1 MRKYLRRIFKGLGNL
16 SLVIAVGFFVAQFF
30 LGELAT
36 YEGDR
41 DHCES
46 HYCISTGPKGS
57 EKFKG
62 CVSDCMG
69 KMGFIYRGGYLS
81 RSHIIADLLLP
92 GGIIFFFLLGVILL
106 IISYVISLPWDDN
119 GSNKEDEI

>member
-1 MRKYLRRIFKGLGNL
+1 MRKYLNLISKGLGIL
-16 SLVIAVGFFVAQFF
+16 SLVIAVGCFVAQFL
-30 LGELAT
+30 LGESAT

-57 EKFKG
+57 EKFKD
-62 CVSDCMG
+62 CVSDCTEKLG
-69 KMGFIYRGGYLS
+69 KIYSGGF
-81 RSHIIADLLLP
+81 LLYALFLVP

-106 IISYVISLPWDDN
+106 VISLVF
-119 GSNKEDEI
+119 KEEDHSADHTSS

>member
-1 MRKYLRRIFKGLGNL
+1 MRKYLRLIFKGLGIL

-30 LGELAT
+30 LGESAT

-69 KMGFIYRGGYLS
+69 KMGFIYRGTYLT

-92 GGIIFFFLLGVILL
+92 GGIIFFIVLGIILL